1 MYKKPAFVCFILC
14 VAVIL
19 MPVFSAC
26 GETETTETS
35 TSLWEPNFDDPWNF
49 DPVFTRDY
57 LDLNDYDIEIS
68 LEETVYK
75 EAPKSISVKIVN
87 KTGKGILMCIG
98 PSLEKVYRDPDYNG
112 LERMSDYM
120 WVRLPYQVGLS
131 WGETE
136 VSEMI
141 WTIDLTKDG
150 AYWQK
155 SYEFTPGSYRITFFF
170 PDGPQYLYFEIT
182 E

>member
-19 MPVFSAC
+19 MPVFSAR

-75 EAPKSISVKIVN
+75 EAPESISVKIVN